1 MYSLISSRIMFCS
14 SSNKASAKAFA
25 SSVLPTPVGP
35 KKKNEPIGLVGSL
48 IPAFERIIASVT
60 LVTPSS

>member
-1 MYSLISSRIMFCS
+1 MFCS